1 MKRAEPSSSG
11 GGGPAAE
18 ESLMTVVQDMSRQ
31 LEEKADRL
39 NLRSSSVRRIIK
51 EVLSDQD
58 VVSMFREYLS
68 CDKPPAA
75 AYEPKLTRSQVK
87 RICLDSAAA
96 ASSASA
102 VEANADREDAALD
115 DNDNDD
121 NDDEDDDEED
131 DGDYVVAEDEEDDKD
146 DEDEDED
153 EDDDVTVANK
163 CGDKDLPA
171 TPVSAAADDD
181 AVAAS
186 ATYATRSR
194 CPIPDFSWEKYE
206 EAILKS
212 DFYLGDFALDDV
224 DLDADAVSASI
235 QPSSQSQTQQQQPPP
250 LLSTPPPS
258 GAPLDDIGAVKA
270 EDAAIFDE
278 DDVEFRNF
286 LRDIYLDRIEVAD
299 PPNEA
304 EEDADFNVMAEPEEA
319 YQEDFVEDLRYNRAS
334 RIPKREVRDLLD
346 EICSDLFDSQLS
358 AGRHLQQQAG
368 ASSPPQPLSQDDQE
382 ATAEPECLLQPC
394 AVEDLSQEQRV
405 ELRKQLTMYVQLL
418 CTMRITCHQQSPEL
432 ADSAKVHLN
441 ELKLLADAY
450 EAANPANT
458 SILRVANLDGAVSLA
473 DNFAGLSDTDL
484 LVCYSRPSRSL
495 SSRSDCTADELAE
508 STYLMPPQLCNLFLT
523 SSVFPYA
530 QLFPPGMSASVCR
543 SKRTVF
549 TPSEDRLLLLGL
561 TQFGHR
567 RDVFQLISKYT
578 MPWRSQVAISARCV
592 YLSKLQSLLFR
603 DSLCPARVLTRSLI
617 ISCLRRRQHLLS
629 AASQPQAGKSAAPS
643 SPPPDPKQSEPDSID
658 LNFCQSNWINS
669 VPILTDCVLDRPA
682 DWCHLPQLFRQHLLL
697 ERPRLR
703 GQLLK
708 PTEPNPLE
716 RDTANDQANKLFK
729 RCRILFKDM
738 RHERLLGV
746 RLLWRDPQMAAVVP
760 ASLNPPPQSLPRR
773 RRGPKR
779 RRVSGHP
786 MTIRQALLASG
797 RRPHD
802 RSPTRLLMPR
812 ISSVSG
818 SQQPPAQLPSPPILD
833 TASAECANQVKKKV
847 KDYLL
852 SRMRIKS
859 GNFSSSDMPPQPP
872 PQPPPPPPPPPAV
885 MAKSCRLILPK
896 PPSVQAST
904 ADTCQIASDLILSEL
919 RSRRR
924 DQQVQQQQ
932 QQQQQD
938 MPAVVLALQSS
949 QASSASSSLLSFLS
963 GLQATNCMETSIS
976 PPAGCNADLPTDDAI
991 AMAAPA
997 AATDDYQI
1005 QSPLPPPP
1013 ASIAAAELSV
1023 DTNQPPATQPKME
1036 LDDDAVIDDKDA
1048 VDLSPETIP
1057 TLSCLPY
1064 LSEFLQSNTFRE
1076 LRRGRWK
1083 PGRSGRLD
1091 QENLDQLVTDDLCES
1106 GGADD
1111 DRDIEFASAFLR
1123 CLRTELSSTPEAYWE
1138 ALQTIGRLAE
1148 TPDLD
1153 QVSFYRSALSA
1164 LPAHAGCSRSM
1175 LAGFVSVETAL
1186 LVDALPDHLSVW
1198 RNRCLVR
1205 KIHRQLREQR
1215 CKSPIVLHRFEKSL
1229 ARWMS
1234 TASSIPDDNR
1244 LARLIDDL
1252 DTTFKYFPYC
1262 LSETLSQFPEVPNF
1276 AESRDAF
1283 EYVDL
1288 TSSQPSAATTASAAP
1303 STEDFARRPRD
1314 SVFECLPES
1323 LGLHEDRSLSCSC
1336 ACHVTTPTNLAEA
1349 QKSKESGSSAATIPG
1364 ERRVLRHCDNCALV
1378 SRHHMLLVE
1387 KLESRRLRHYD
1398 YACVHFPPE
1407 FRPRSDLPPAPQ
1419 VDAEVVV
1426 PAYRPASSIQQRR
1439 QQPTGGVGSGSSGGG
1454 GGASGRDNTGSGGGV
1469 GGGCGGQPRHRQQ
1482 HRTAESAALLEE
1494 TFAVTIRAAA
1504 LYADAEE
1511 DNDEISAAGASS
1523 SVDAGAA
1530 NAVVEVESS
1539 TTTRCGPASAMTP
1552 HEYELAERRRPLF
1565 EPSASRRRLADR
1577 AWTEAEDR
1585 AILQHCQ
1592 ANGFSSGAFRCLSE
1606 RLLDNRT
1613 VESVRQRFRLL
1624 MRSYLAAQGAEY
1636 STSDM
1641 DELSDC
1647 DE

>member
-1 MKRAEPSSSG
+1 NVNAPTALAFNGPVYFPAGQIHCTAELPSVRHGEESRRTPPPPDALNQQQWQPPSSARMKRAEPSSSG

-58 VVSMFREYLS
+58 V
-68 CDKPPAA
+68 
-75 AYEPKLTRSQVK
+75 
-87 RICLDSAAA
+87 
-96 ASSASA
+96 
-102 VEANADREDAALD
+102 
-115 DNDNDD
+115 
-121 NDDEDDDEED
+121 
-131 DGDYVVAEDEEDDKD
+131 
-146 DEDEDED
+146 
-153 EDDDVTVANK
+153 
-163 CGDKDLPA
+163 
-171 TPVSAAADDD
+171 
-181 AVAAS
+181 
-186 ATYATRSR
+186 
-194 CPIPDFSWEKYE
+194 
-206 EAILKS
+206 
-212 DFYLGDFALDDV
+212 LDDV

-304 EEDADFNVMAEPEEA
+304 EEDADFNV
-319 YQEDFVEDLRYNRAS
+319 DGRAGGGV
-334 RIPKREVRDLLD
+334 PGGLPEVRDLLD

-473 DNFAGLSDTDL
+473 DNFAGSATPICYGIYLSNAASA
-484 LVCYSRPSRSL
+484 VG
-495 SSRSDCTADELAE
+495 
-508 STYLMPPQLCNLFLT
+508 NLFLT

-530 QLFPPGMSASVCR
+530 PAVSRPACPPLFAGQSGPSSR
-543 SKRTVF
+543 
-549 TPSEDRLLLLGL
+549 PSEDRLLLLGL

-603 DSLCPARVLTRSLI
+603 DSLCPARVLTSGQVRGPKLT
-617 ISCLRRRQHLLS
+617 
-629 AASQPQAGKSAAPS
+629 AA
-643 SPPPDPKQSEPDSID
+643 DPKQSEPDSID

-669 VPILTDCVLDRPA
+669 VPISNRLRAGPTSRL
-682 DWCHLPQLFRQHLLL
+682 LFRQHLLL

-729 RCRILFKDM
+729 RCRILYATRTAARRATALARSSDG
-738 RHERLLGV
+738 RGCSGV
-746 RLLWRDPQMAAVVP
+746 VESAA
-760 ASLNPPPQSLPRR
+760 PQSLPRR
-773 RRGPKR
+773 RRGPA
-779 RRVSGHP
+779 G
-786 MTIRQALLASG
+786 Q
-797 RRPHD
+797 
-802 RSPTRLLMPR
+802 RSPAARPLADSAADATDFVRVGLAAAA
-812 ISSVSG
+812 S
-818 SQQPPAQLPSPPILD
+818 PAALPAILD

-872 PQPPPPPPPPPAV
+872 PQPPPPPPPPPPAV
-885 MAKSCRLILPK
+885 MAKSCRLILP
-896 PPSVQAST
+896 QASVC
-904 ADTCQIASDLILSEL
+904 AGVYSRHLSNCIGFDPVRAALSGAGISRYSSSSSSSSRYAS
-919 RSRRR
+919 RSSS
-924 DQQVQQQQ
+924 
-932 QQQQQD
+932 
-938 MPAVVLALQSS
+938 PAVV
-949 QASSASSSLLSFLS
+949 ASVIGVFIVVVVSIRRPTAWRRRLVRRPA
-963 GLQATNCMETSIS
+963 ATPT
-976 PPAGCNADLPTDDAI
+976 LPTDDAI

-997 AATDDYQI
+997 AATERLSD
-1005 QSPLPPPP
+1005 SV
-1013 ASIAAAELSV
+1013 AVAAASSV
-1023 DTNQPPATQPKME
+1023 DRCCRIIPGNRPQRPP
-1036 LDDDAVIDDKDA
+1036 
-1048 VDLSPETIP
+1048 
-1057 TLSCLPY
+1057 
-1064 LSEFLQSNTFRE
+1064 
-1076 LRRGRWK
+1076 G
-1083 PGRSGRLD
+1083 PGESGSA
-1091 QENLDQLVTDDLCES
+1091 VTDDLCES

-1148 TPDLD
+1148 TPTWT
-1153 QVSFYRSALSA
+1153 SFYRSALSA
-1164 LPAHAGCSRSM
+1164 MPAPPAAPRSM

-1186 LVDALPDHLSVW
+1186 LVDALPDHLSVAQPLPC
-1198 RNRCLVR
+1198 RARFTANCGSSAANRPLCCTDL
-1205 KIHRQLREQR
+1205 
-1215 CKSPIVLHRFEKSL
+1215 KSPWPVGCPRPVQSPTI
-1229 ARWMS
+1229 
-1234 TASSIPDDNR
+1234 NR

-1323 LGLHEDRSLSCSC
+1323 LGLHEDRF
-1336 ACHVTTPTNLAEA
+1336 PEA
-1349 QKSKESGSSAATIPG
+1349 QKSKESGSSVPRPFPG

-1407 FRPRSDLPPAPQ
+1407 FRPRSDLPPRLKWTPRWWSPPTGRLLRSSS
-1419 VDAEVVV
+1419 DA
-1426 PAYRPASSIQQRR
+1426 SK
-1439 QQPTGGVGSGSSGGG
+1439 PTGGVGSGSSGGG

-1482 HRTAESAALLEE
+1482 DRNPPRDLRRHHRGRG
-1494 TFAVTIRAAA
+1494 AVRGRRGRQRR
-1504 LYADAEE
+1504 DFRRR
-1511 DNDEISAAGASS
+1511 ASS
-1523 SVDAGAA
+1523 LLTPAPPT
-1530 NAVVEVESS
+1530 AVVEVESS

-1552 HEYELAERRRPLF
+1552 QRIRAGRASAALF
-1565 EPSASRRRLADR
+1565 EPSRRGGAWLTSLDGGGGPGDPSALPGQRL
-1577 AWTEAEDR
+1577 
-1585 AILQHCQ
+1585 L
-1592 ANGFSSGAFRCLSE
+1592 SGAFPLPE
-1606 RLLDNRT
+1606 RAPAGQ
-1613 VESVRQRFRLL
+1613 SVRHSASRLL